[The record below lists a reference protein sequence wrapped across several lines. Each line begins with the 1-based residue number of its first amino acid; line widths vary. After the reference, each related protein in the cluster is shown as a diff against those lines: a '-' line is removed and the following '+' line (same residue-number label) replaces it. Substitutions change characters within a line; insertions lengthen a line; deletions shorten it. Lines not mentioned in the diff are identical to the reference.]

1 MNEIKKKYASA
12 GYIAFMFSGLC
23 AISSGVVVS
32 ILKEKYNL
40 SFGMSGTLLSLMSI
54 GNMLASFA
62 AGILPGKIG
71 QRKTVAF
78 LCLGYF
84 IGYML
89 MAFFGNPGI
98 LMGAFILVGIA
109 KGCTI
114 NNCTVLVG
122 NNVENKAKGMSLMHA
137 FYATGAMVGPFV
149 ITALLL
155 VNQTLPMVGIAIGGL
170 LLWLTFMLAGLPDKP
185 VIKDNKKT
193 TDFSFLKTA
202 RFWLLT
208 GLIFCQNSAETA
220 VSGWLVTYYKD
231 NGILGNTLST
241 YTVTVMWGA
250 TLIARLLIAF
260 VLPIK
265 NAFYAISVMGAG
277 CSILYLG
284 LINAHTPVMAILML
298 FGFAF
303 FMAGVNPVGMSGVGK
318 RLDPATV
325 GVLIPIASLGQIV
338 MPWIIGVLADRIG
351 LSAGMFLNIIPC
363 VGMLVLSLIIVSFD
377 KKSVLV
383 NH

>member
-1 MNEIKKKYASA
+1 MEPQNKKLATA
-12 GYIAFMFSGLC
+12 GYLAFMFSGLC
-23 AISSGVVVS
+23 AISSGVIVS

-40 SFGMSGTLLSLMSI
+40 SFSMSGSLLSLMSI

-78 LCLGYF
+78 LCSGYF
-84 IGYML
+84 IGYLL
-89 MAFFGNPGI
+89 MAFFGNAGI
-98 LMGAFILVGIA
+98 LMGAFLLVGIA

-114 NNCTVLVG
+114 NNCTVMVG

-149 ITALLL
+149 ITALLAI
-155 VNQTLPMVGIAIGGL
+155 NQTLPMLGVALGGL
-170 LLWLTFMLAGLPDKP
+170 CLWLIFMSAKLPKKP
-185 VIKDNKKT
+185 VAKEDGKQ
-193 TDFSFLKTA
+193 TDFSFLKTT

-208 GLIFCQNSAETA
+208 GLIFFQNSAETA

-231 NGILGNTLST
+231 NGILGGNLST
-241 YTVTVMWGA
+241 YTVTIMWGA

-260 VLPIK
+260 VIPIK
-265 NAFYAISVMGAG
+265 NAFFAISIMGIG
-277 CSILYLG
+277 CSALYYG
-284 LINAHTPVMAILML
+284 LVNANTPMMAIGML

-318 RLDPATV
+318 KLDPKTV

-338 MPWIIGVLADRIG
+338 MPWIIGIFADMVG
-351 LSAGMFLNIIPC
+351 LTASMFLNLVPC
-363 VGMLVLSLIIVSFD
+363 IGIFVISLIIFRID
-377 KKSVLV
+377 QKKPATC
-383 NH
+383 